1 MNNRAGRRAIEWPT
15 LLVGLFCIAGWVA
28 IVLFH
33 RDLPVA
39 LTLALLAIDGAWFM
53 SFQHELTHGH
63 PTSSQWLNT
72 ALGWAP
78 FALWLPFVQYRVTH
92 TEHHRSDLTVPGVDP
107 ESFYVTRDQ
116 WDHAGP
122 VARQFLVGMRYLP
135 LRLLLGP
142 AWSMVQTIR
151 DDMRRIGRGDRR
163 LANVWAWQLA
173 GAGAV
178 VWFVVGVADMP
189 LWQYALGYAYFGMA
203 LSMVRSFAEH
213 RAVDGETRSATVL
226 SGRFFGLLF
235 LNNNLHHAHHAHPG
249 VPWYAL
255 PRLARSMG
263 AAGISARGAGL
274 YSGYREIFRRYSL
287 EPFCQEIHPLTERLH
302 PGASIAATEL

>member
-15 LLVGLFCIAGWVA
+15 LLVGLLCIAGWVA

-33 RDLPVA
+33 RHLPVA
-39 LTLALLAIDGAWFM
+39 LTFALLAIDGAWFM

-63 PTSSQWLNT
+63 PTSRQWLNT

-78 FALWLPFVQYRVTH
+78 FALWLPFAQYRVTH
-92 TEHHRSDLTVPGVDP
+92 TEHHSSELTVPGVDP

-122 VARQFLVGMRYLP
+122 VMRQFLVGMRYLP

-151 DDMRRIGRGDRR
+151 DDMRRIGRGDRW
-163 LANVWAWQLA
+163 LVNVWFWQLA
-173 GAGAV
+173 GAGGV
-178 VWFVVGVADMP
+178 VWFVVGVAGMP

-235 LNNNLHHAHHAHPG
+235 LNNNLHHTHHARPG
-249 VPWYAL
+249 APWYRLPVLAHAL
-255 PRLARSMG
+255 GSDAAA
-263 AAGISARGAGL
+263 AAGAGC
-274 YSGYREIFRRYSL
+274 YTGYGEMARRYL
-287 EPFCQEIHPLTERLH
+287 VRPVGPVVHP
-302 PGASIAATEL
+302 AAVEVEV